1 MFKEFERS
9 FNHFFEECERGFTN
23 ELIIAMY
30 CRIYTPGKVVI
41 SYKSNVKEMYF
52 IRQGLVEVF
61 NNENDEIQKEK
72 PILYLPKFSYFGD
85 YQILSNL
92 KSNIVFK
99 TLSPNNDDDRSGNS
113 EPMPDIIFMCIS
125 KNELLELCDLFPQ
138 TAENIKRRSLER
150 RQRFMLQKNTN
161 SKRYKDKLD
170 NKQKQDQSS
179 TSIDNKNDGAEDMP
193 LDEFYSDEEP
203 ENFESQKEDMKMYL
217 NKLNKRIDTLVDA
230 LKEADTKMAS
240 MKDQRAIMDQINN
253 KKKNAGSDK
262 KKDSIAELFKNKI
275 SHKS

>member
-1 MFKEFERS
+1 
-9 FNHFFEECERGFTN
+9 
-23 ELIIAMY
+23 
-30 CRIYTPGKVVI
+30 
-41 SYKSNVKEMYF
+41 
-52 IRQGLVEVF
+52 
-61 NNENDEIQKEK
+61 
-72 PILYLPKFSYFGD
+72 
-85 YQILSNL
+85 
-92 KSNIVFK
+92 VFK
-99 TLSPNNDDDRSGNS
+99 TLSPNNDEDRGGSA

-161 SKRYKDKLD
+161 SKRYKDKLEQK
-170 NKQKQDQSS
+170 KQNQSS
-179 TSIDNKNDGAEDMP
+179 TSIDNKNDGAEEMP

-240 MKDQRAIMDQINN
+240 MKD
-253 KKKNAGSDK
+253 
-262 KKDSIAELFKNKI
+262 
-275 SHKS
+275 